1 MATRLIKPPETET
14 RPEIEEGGPVMS
26 FFEHIEELRKRLM
39 NAVLALAIGMAISFV
54 FANPVLK
61 ILEGTYG
68 EKLVLLGPTDSI
80 TIFFRVSLLLGAI
93 LASPFI
99 TYQLLLFILPGLTR
113 NERRWVIYSLPATT
127 FLFLFGVV
135 FTWFLLVPAYISFLM
150 GFQNDVFKVQ
160 WTADN
165 YIGFMTS
172 VLFWHGVAFET
183 PIVFY
188 ILGKLG
194 AVTARSMLKY
204 WRHATVAASVFAAF
218 IAPTMDPLTMIVITL
233 ILVVLYFLSVA
244 LVAATS
250 GWKKQSVTASR

>member
-1 MATRLIKPPETET
+1 MATGMIKQPEAEP
-14 RPEIEEGGPVMS
+14 RPQIEEGGPVMS

-54 FANPVLK
+54 FTNPALK

-99 TYQLLLFILPGLTR
+99 TYQLLLFILSGLTR

-135 FTWFLLVPAYISFLM
+135 FTRFLLLPAYISLLV

-194 AVTARSMLKY
+194 
-204 WRHATVAASVFAAF
+204 
-218 IAPTMDPLTMIVITL
+218 PLTPPSTL
-233 ILVVLYFLSVA
+233 QYSLHPTFPPSLFPP
-244 LVAATS
+244 
-250 GWKKQSVTASR
+250 